1 MDYTLRFRI
10 TVDGKLKVRSL
21 SSYKVMNVCVWFVDE
36 GKETIKLRLKAG
48 SYRPINE
55 TPFKWRS
62 LAGR

>member
-10 TVDGKLKVRSL
+10 TEDGKLNVRSL
-21 SSYKVMNVCVWFVDE
+21 SSYEVMDVCVWSVDE
-36 GKETIKLRLKAG
+36 GKDTIKLRLKAG

-62 LAGR
+62 LAGG